1 MQHSMRSSVIS
12 AVVAVS
18 TLLAALA
25 VVPVAMAVKP
35 TREIVP
41 APQDRVISD
50 QCAFLVN
57 AHIDGV
63 EINTT
68 FTDKAGNPVKLL
80 GVFPG
85 NRLTL
90 TNLETGKSITLAAT
104 GSFQARAQPDG
115 STAFSVTGNG
125 PWFPNPVSGEPGIWY
140 QSGRVTAS
148 FDAEGNVTSVGSTGK
163 LIDLCPQLA
172 S

>member
-1 MQHSMRSSVIS
+1 MRSSVIGP
-12 AVVAVS
+12 VVAVS

-41 APQDRVISD
+41 APPDRVISD
-50 QCAFLVN
+50 QCAFLVD

-85 NRLTL
+85 HRLTL
-90 TNLETGKSITLAAT
+90 TNPETGKSLTLAAA

-148 FDAEGNVTSVGSTGK
+148 FDAAGNVTSVGSTGK

>member
-1 MQHSMRSSVIS
+1 MRSSVIG
-12 AVVAVS
+12 AVVAVL
-18 TLLAALA
+18 TLLAGLA
-25 VVPVAMAVKP
+25 VVPLAMAVKP

-41 APQDRVISD
+41 APPDRVISD
-50 QCAFLVN
+50 HCAFLVN

-68 FTDKAGNPVKLL
+68 FTDKAGNLVKLL

-85 NRLTL
+85 NRLIL
-90 TNLETGKSITLAAT
+90 TNLETGKSCRH
-104 GSFQARAQPDG
+104 GSFQVRAQPDG

-125 PWFPNPVSGEPGIWY
+125 PWLPNPVSGEPGIWY
-140 QSGRVTAS
+140 QSGRVTAI
-148 FDAEGNVTSVGSTGK
+148 FDAEGNMTSVGSTGK

>member
-1 MQHSMRSSVIS
+1 MKHSMRSSVIG

-18 TLLAALA
+18 TLLAALTD
-25 VVPVAMAVKP
+25 VSVATAAEP

-41 APQDRVISD
+41 APPDRVISD
-50 QCAFLVN
+50 QCAFLVS

-85 NRLTL
+85 NMLTL
-90 TNLETGKSITLAAT
+90 TNPETGKSITLAAT

-148 FDAEGNVTSVGSTGK
+148 FDAEGNMTSVGSTGK

>member
-1 MQHSMRSSVIS
+1 MQHSMRSSAIG

-18 TLLAALA
+18 TLLAAIA

-35 TREIVP
+35 TREIIP
-41 APQDRVISD
+41 APPDRVISD
-50 QCAFLVN
+50 QCAFPVN
-57 AHIDGV
+57 ARIDGA

-104 GSFQARAQPDG
+104 GSFQARVRPDG
-115 STAFSVTGNG
+115 STAFSVTGTG
-125 PWFPNPVSGEPGIWY
+125 PWFPNPVSGAPGIWY
-140 QSGRVTAS
+140 QSGRVTAT
-148 FDAEGNVTSVGSTGK
+148 FDAEGTMTSVGSTGK
-163 LIDLCPQLA
+163 LFDLCPRLA